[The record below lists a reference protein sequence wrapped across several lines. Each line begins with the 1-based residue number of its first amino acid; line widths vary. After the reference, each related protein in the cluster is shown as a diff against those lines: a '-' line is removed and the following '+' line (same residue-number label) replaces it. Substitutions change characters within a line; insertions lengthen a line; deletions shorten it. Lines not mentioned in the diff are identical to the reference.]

1 MELTKQTWSRR
12 SVLAAAVCAPALA
25 ARAQAPQYRFAQY
38 HNQAASGPLHKNL
51 LQMWQAVAR
60 ETGGRVTAEVFAENN
75 GLPGGDPDALAMLR
89 KGEIQFFTLMGGIM
103 GSITPVAEAQQL
115 PFAFT
120 SAAHA
125 HRTLDGPFGAYI
137 AVECAAQGIHVF
149 PVCSFDNGMRQ
160 IASVA
165 RPVRTP
171 DDLVGIKMRV
181 PPGQVIAD
189 TFAAFGAQP
198 VTTSANQILD
208 ALRSGKADAQENPL
222 AVVDGFRL
230 YEVVRYV
237 SMTNHIWSGF
247 NLMAHLPTWQRL
259 PEDIRDVI
267 TRNATLYVRRQRNE
281 QGSLNAQLRSGLEA
295 RGLIFNEVDQAPFRR
310 KLPRVYAAWKERVG
324 THAWALLEA
333 EVGRLG

>member
-1 MELTKQTWSRR
+1 M
-12 SVLAAAVCAPALA
+12 LAAAAATAAPLGV
-25 ARAQAPQYRFAQY
+25 RAQVPQYRFAQY
-38 HNQAASGPLHKNL
+38 HNQAVSTPLHKNL
-51 LQMWQAVAR
+51 VLLWDAVR
-60 ETGGRVTAEVFAENN
+60 RDTGGHVAADVYAENN
-75 GLPGGDPDALAMLR
+75 ALPGGDPDALAMLQ

-103 GSITPVAEAQQL
+103 GTITPVAEAQQL

-120 SAAHA
+120 SAAQA
-125 HRTLDGPFGAYI
+125 QKAMDGPFGAYI
-137 AVECAAQGIHVF
+137 AAECAAKGVYLF

-171 DDLVGIKMRV
+171 DDLIGMKMRV

-189 TFAAFGAQP
+189 TFAAFGAVP

-208 ALRSGKADAQENPL
+208 ALKSGKVEAQENPL

-230 YEVVRYV
+230 YEAVRFV

-259 PEDIRDVI
+259 PQDIRNVI
-267 TRNATLYVRRQRNE
+267 GRQATTYVHRQRLE
-281 QGSLNAQLRSGLEA
+281 QAKLNADLRAGLER
-295 RGLIFNEVDQAPFRR
+295 RGLRFNEVAQAPFRR
-310 KLPRVYAAWKERVG
+310 KLPPVYAAWKERIG
-324 THAWALLEA
+324 AKAWSLLEA
-333 EVGRLG
+333 ETGTLG